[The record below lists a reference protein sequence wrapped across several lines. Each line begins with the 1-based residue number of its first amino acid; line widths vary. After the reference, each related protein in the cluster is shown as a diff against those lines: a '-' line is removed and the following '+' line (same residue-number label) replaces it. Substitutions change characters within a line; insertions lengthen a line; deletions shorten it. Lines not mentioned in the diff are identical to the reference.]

1 MATRKKTG
9 STTPKAPN
17 TVPNKPDV
25 IYTLAHPNET
35 LVKHIATH
43 SSEIIVS
50 KDEQSVRLELKIL
63 KNDWP
68 TLYYSLS
75 TEDGSKLLDF
85 MCLALRFRA
94 DNQLHFSGGERLAID
109 RAIHSGG
116 FETIKKRAEVL
127 IALGEKLKEMVES
140 PDAEKEPAAEP
151 FIPAVNVMPKPAQEA
166 DANNHGEPLPPTGQP
181 PQDDRPEPVTGTPV
195 AADQS
200 DTEKETAAAEAE
212 KLQRIK
218 ERVRQ
223 AKARNQGLFPTPTV
237 KEQPAGQSPQDDR
250 LESVTET
257 SATTIQSDIEK
268 ETAAAAEAERRR
280 KQNIWKQNENMFPK
294 PLAREP

>member
-35 LVKHIATH
+35 LVKHNATH
-43 SSEIIVS
+43 SSEMIVS
-50 KDEQSVRLELKIL
+50 TDEQSVRLELKL
-63 KNDWP
+63 LQKDWP
-68 TLYYSLS
+68 ALYYSLS

-85 MCLALRFRA
+85 MCLALRLRGDA
-94 DNQLHFSGGERLAID
+94 KLHFSDGEELVID
-109 RAIHSGG
+109 RAIQSGSLDA
-116 FETIKKRAEVL
+116 IKKRSADL
-127 IALGEKLKEMVES
+127 IAFGEKLREIAEAQES
-140 PDAEKEPAAEP
+140 EKNLSAEP

-200 DTEKETAAAEAE
+200 DTDKTTVNPEEGSRK
-212 KLQRIK
+212 KLMERIR
-218 ERVRQ
+218 E
-223 AKARNQGLFPTPTV
+223 AKAKNPDLVLILTE

-250 LESVTET
+250 PEPVTET
-257 SATTIQSDIEK
+257 SATADQSDTEK
-268 ETAAAAEAERRR
+268 ETAAAEAERRR
-280 KQNIWKQNENMFPK
+280 IQRIMKQNEGMFAK

>member
-35 LVKHIATH
+35 LVKHNATH
-43 SSEIIVS
+43 SSEMIVS
-50 KDEQSVRLELKIL
+50 TDEQSVRLELKL
-63 KNDWP
+63 LQKDWP
-68 TLYYSLS
+68 ALYYSLS
-75 TEDGSKLLDF
+75 TEDGSKLIDF
-85 MCLALRFRA
+85 MCLALRLRGDA
-94 DNQLHFSGGERLAID
+94 KLHFSDGEELVID
-109 RAIHSGG
+109 RAIQSGSLDA
-116 FETIKKRAEVL
+116 IKKRSADL
-127 IALGEKLKEMVES
+127 IAFGEKLREIAEAQES
-140 PDAEKEPAAEP
+140 EKNLSAEP